1 MTTPPSTSPKPS
13 TSADEVKVS
22 PAALPLF
29 TEHVPSALAP
39 SRREPANPWTVTT
52 TPTTNGHATPVSLPN
67 GWQSYDHHVAP
78 KPPASSGFGLRPPSG
93 SIRHAPDVDW
103 AFVDVLRSQVSE
115 RLSRA
120 VAENRDLS
128 RADQEQLAHF
138 HTADQIDET
147 MTEWANVGR
156 ATLTGPQR
164 ADLARA
170 VGDALF
176 RLGRLQPLIE
186 DDRVENINING
197 YDDVELELTDGTVI
211 EGPPVADSDQQ
222 LIDYLVFLAS
232 RSEVNARAFSEAQPS
247 LHLRLDDGSRL
258 AAVAWVSPRPQ
269 VTIRRHRLVRVTL
282 PDLVDG
288 GLFDDPTAATL
299 LAAAVR
305 AKLSILVTGAPGAG
319 KTTLLRAL
327 ANEIAPRE
335 RIATVESEY
344 ELHLHQ
350 YRPRTWAWEARPGT
364 GEPGVDGRQAGEYSL
379 MQAVWDVVRFN
390 VSRVLVGE
398 VRGREIVP
406 LIQVTENGTGTL
418 ATTHSRDA
426 TAAIRKL
433 VTCAMQ
439 EGPQWDA
446 TLATAKLAES
456 IDLVVHLEL
465 TGAEGDDDRPRRRV
479 SEIVAIEP
487 GDTIGSFATTQVYRT
502 DGDGRLT
509 PGTLPD
515 RFRRLARHGFDL
527 TAYTARQEA
536 GRSPHLGV
544 V

>member
-1 MTTPPSTSPKPS
+1 MTTPPSAAP
-13 TSADEVKVS
+13 TSAADDETKPP
-22 PAALPLF
+22 PAALPVF
-29 TEHVPSALAP
+29 TDPVPAP
-39 SRREPANPWTVTT
+39 PATTPRPESANPWTVTAAPVSQSASGGESDGP
-52 TPTTNGHATPVSLPN
+52 TPTDLPG
-67 GWQSYDHHVAP
+67 GWESFDRRTSANQPTAP
-78 KPPASSGFGLRPPSG
+78 PFGRAQRSGTVRY
-93 SIRHAPDVDW
+93 APDVDW
-103 AFVDVLRSQVSE
+103 DLVATIQGQVSE
-115 RLSRA
+115 QLSRA
-120 VAENRDLS
+120 VADNRDLS
-128 RADQEQLAHF
+128 RQDQEQLAHF
-138 HTADQIDET
+138 HTVDLIDQT
-147 MTEWANVGR
+147 MAQWANVGR
-156 ATLTGPQR
+156 TTLTGPQR
-164 ADLARA
+164 AELARA
-170 VGDALF
+170 VSDALF

-197 YDDVELELTDGTVI
+197 CDDVELELTDGRVI

-232 RSEVNARAFSEAQPS
+232 RSEVNARTFSEAQPS

-282 PDLVDG
+282 PDLVEG

-305 AKLSILVTGAPGAG
+305 AKLSVLVTGAPGAG

-327 ANEIAPRE
+327 ANEIPPRE

-350 YRPRTWAWEARPGT
+350 YRARTWAWEARPGT
-364 GEPGVDGRQAGEYSL
+364 GEVGVDGRQAGEYSL

-426 TAAIRKL
+426 AAAIRKL

-465 TGAEGDDDRPRRRV
+465 TGSDDGRPRRRV

-487 GDTIGSFATTQVYRT
+487 GDSIGSFATTQVYST
-502 DGDGRLT
+502 DDHGGLV
-509 PGTLPD
+509 PGVLPD
-515 RFRRLARHGFDL
+515 RLRALLRHGFDL
-527 TAYTARQEA
+527 TAYTSRQE
-536 GRSPHLGV
+536 V
-544 V
+544 N

>member
-1 MTTPPSTSPKPS
+1 MTTPPSTVPAS
-13 TSADEVKVS
+13 TSDDETN
-22 PAALPLF
+22 PAPATLPVF
-29 TEHVPSALAP
+29 TDPVPAPSAATARP
-39 SRREPANPWTVTT
+39 EPANPWTFITAPDSRSSNGGET
-52 TPTTNGHATPVSLPN
+52 DDPTPTDLPGGWESFDRRPSANQPAAPSFGTARKSGPVR
-67 GWQSYDHHVAP
+67 Y
-78 KPPASSGFGLRPPSG
+78 
-93 SIRHAPDVDW
+93 APDVDW
-103 AFVDVLRSQVSE
+103 DLVATIQGQASE
-115 RLSRA
+115 QLSRA
-120 VAENRDLS
+120 VADNRDLS
-128 RADQEQLAHF
+128 RQDQEQLAHF
-138 HTADQIDET
+138 HTVDLIDQT
-147 MTEWANVGR
+147 MAQWANTGR
-156 ATLTGPQR
+156 ATLTSPQR
-164 ADLARA
+164 AELARA
-170 VGDALF
+170 VSDALF

-186 DDRVENINING
+186 DERVENINING
-197 YDDVELELTDGTVI
+197 CDDVELELTDGTVLQ
-211 EGPPVADSDQQ
+211 GPPVAESDQQ

-232 RSEVNARAFSEAQPS
+232 RSEVNARTFSEAQPS

-282 PDLVDG
+282 PGLVEG
-288 GLFDDPTAATL
+288 GLFEDPTAATL
-299 LAAAVR
+299 LASAVR
-305 AKLSILVTGAPGAG
+305 AKLSVLVTGAPGAG

-327 ANEIAPRE
+327 ANEIPPRE

-364 GEPGVDGRQAGEYSL
+364 GEVGVDGRQAGEYNL

-426 TAAIRKL
+426 AAAIRKL

-465 TGAEGDDDRPRRRV
+465 TGSDGADGYPRRRV

-487 GDTIGSFATTQVYRT
+487 GDSIGSFATTQVYAT
-502 DGDGRLT
+502 DDDGGLM
-509 PGTLPD
+509 PGVLPD
-515 RFRRLARHGFDL
+515 RLRALSRHGFDL
-527 TAYTARQEA
+527 TAYTSRQE
-536 GRSPHLGV
+536 V
-544 V
+544 I